1 MILRRYTNAKGE
13 QQEIVLSQ
21 GDWEK
26 VTEESLEEML
36 GFRKAAKAAPAP
48 APEPEPVVKA
58 APEPVAEEAPSA
70 EEAPAVEE
78 APAKKGK

>member
-36 GFRKAAKAAPAP
+36 GFRKPAKAAPAP
-48 APEPEPVVKA
+48 EPVVEA
-58 APEPVAEEAPSA
+58 APESVAEEAPAA
-70 EEAPAVEE
+70 EEAPVVEE

>member
-36 GFRKAAKAAPAP
+36 GFRKAAPDPEPAAEAAPA
-48 APEPEPVVKA
+48 VKKA
-58 APEPVAEEAPSA
+58 SF
-70 EEAPAVEE
+70 
-78 APAKKGK
+78 KKGK

>member
-36 GFRKAAKAAPAP
+36 GFRKAAPDPEPAAEAAPAVKK
-48 APEPEPVVKA
+48 APL
-58 APEPVAEEAPSA
+58 
-70 EEAPAVEE
+70 
-78 APAKKGK
+78 KKGK

>member
-36 GFRKAAKAAPAP
+36 GFRKPSKAAPAP
-48 APEPEPVVKA
+48 EPVVEA
-58 APEPVAEEAPSA
+58 APEPVAEEAPAA
-70 EEAPAVEE
+70 EEAPVVEE